1 MLKEGIQ
8 SVDLAK
14 ITCNAGD
21 KKTTGVDKEKKLNQ
35 VYENKYKIPLDH
47 EILRYHGVF
56 YPRALGDELVFEI

>member
-21 KKTTGVDKEKKLNQ
+21 KKTTGVDKENKLNQ
-35 VYENKYKIPLDH
+35 FYENKYKIPLDH
-47 EILRYHGVF
+47 ETLRDHGVILSKSS
-56 YPRALGDELVFEI
+56 RW